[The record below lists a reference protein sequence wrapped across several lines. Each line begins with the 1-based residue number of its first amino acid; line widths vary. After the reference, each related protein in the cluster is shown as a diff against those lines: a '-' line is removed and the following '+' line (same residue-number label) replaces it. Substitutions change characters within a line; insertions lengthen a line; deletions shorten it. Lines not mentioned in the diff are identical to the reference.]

1 MPNQMDMDERNIEL
15 ELLRTYVDARRRN
28 VPLMIFLV
36 LSIAGVVVY
45 MTSLLEG
52 ALWGAAALTI
62 SAAGHMLYRQ
72 FQSRERT
79 AADFPR
85 WLLLIGCLRIII
97 GILSTSV
104 VLWAWNPALPAGN
117 LILIL
122 FIALQ
127 IPLYAMSGGVV
138 LTIFYAEQLGLAT
151 LVACGSWLLADQWGH
166 PEVMIPVAYYLL
178 ASMTF
183 PLNVSRNMRKMLRL
197 QFGLQAANIKAEEAI
212 RAKSRFLSTMSHEIR
227 TPLNSVIGMNGLLM
241 DTPLTAEQHKFAL
254 ACKNAGVHLLHLVDD
269 ILDFSKLEAERVEL
283 EKVDFEVVQELE
295 LAFSILGVNANAKG
309 IGLKYEIA
317 PDVPN
322 YLRGDIS
329 RLRQVLFNL
338 VSNAV
343 KFTGH
348 GSVTIAISAV
358 GNSGRAPGDMV
369 TLRADIT
376 DTGIGIPQDKVGL
389 LFKDFSQADASTTRR
404 YGGSGLGLIICK
416 RIVELMGGEIG
427 VFSTGGAGSTFWFTA
442 RLEVGEKSLAAKTD
456 AKPSP
461 VPGAAARRLR
471 ILVAED
477 NPSNQ
482 LLIRTL
488 LEKAGHQVIIAA
500 NGRQAAD
507 AAEQDPTI
515 DLVLMDMQMPVMDG
529 IEAAKT
535 IRALSGAASQLPI
548 IALTADA
555 MSGSREKVLQAGMD
569 DFLTKPVDVLK
580 LMNALS
586 KWGDEAVARR
596 AAADAPPAYM
606 GEALVDEGVVDSLTS
621 ALGAQKVGEL
631 MDEVWPTIAQRL
643 QELQQSLAA
652 QNGARV
658 LELAH
663 EIKGTAGNFGGRRLS
678 SAAAQIEHDAN
689 DPLLTA
695 HHVQAM
701 SGMVAQTRAMASAVV
716 NAARAA

>member
-1 MPNQMDMDERNIEL
+1 MNMDERNIEL

-28 VPLMIFLV
+28 IPLMIFLV
-36 LSIAGVVVY
+36 LSIATVVAY
-45 MTSLLEG
+45 MTSPLKG
-52 ALWGAAALTI
+52 GMWGAAAMAI

-72 FQSRERT
+72 FQSQERT

-85 WLLLIGCLRIII
+85 WLLMIGLLRIVV
-97 GILSTSV
+97 GILSVSV

-138 LTIFYAEQLGLAT
+138 LTIFYAEQLGPAT
-151 LVACGSWLLADQWGH
+151 LVACGAWLLADQWGH
-166 PEVMIPVAYYLL
+166 PEIMIPVAYYLL

-183 PLNVSRNMRKMLRL
+183 PLNVSRNMRQMLRL
-197 QFGLQAANIKAEEAI
+197 QFSLQAANIKAEEAI

-227 TPLNSVIGMNGLLM
+227 TPLNSVIGMNTLLM

-254 ACKNAGVHLLHLVDD
+254 ASKNAGVHLLHLIND

-283 EKVDFEVVQELE
+283 EKVDFEVIQELE
-295 LAFSILGVNANAKG
+295 LAFSILGVNANTKG
-309 IGLKYEIA
+309 VGLKYEVA

-343 KFTGH
+343 KFTEA
-348 GSVTIAISAV
+348 GSVTVTISLVA
-358 GNSGRAPGDMV
+358 NSGQTDANQV
-369 TLRADIT
+369 SLRADIT
-376 DTGIGIPQDKVGL
+376 DTGIGIPQDKVGV
-389 LFKDFSQADASTTRR
+389 LFQDFSQADASTTRR
-404 YGGSGLGLIICK
+404 YGGSGLGLIISK

-427 VFSTGGAGSTFWFTA
+427 VSSIEGVGSKFWFTVKF
-442 RLEVGEKSLAAKTD
+442 EVGNQRLATQTEAQL
-456 AKPSP
+456 PP
-461 VPGAAARRLR
+461 VQREAARSLR

-482 LLIRTL
+482 LLICTL
-488 LEKAGHQVIIAA
+488 LEKAGHQVFIAA
-500 NGRQAAD
+500 NGREAVE
-507 AAEQDPTI
+507 AAETDPAI
-515 DLVLMDMQMPVMDG
+515 DLILMDMQMPVMDG

-535 IRALSGAASQLPI
+535 IRALSGAVSKLPI

-555 MSGSREKVLQAGMD
+555 MSGSREKVMQAGMD
-569 DFLTKPVDVLK
+569 DFLTKPIDVQK

-586 KWGDEAVARR
+586 KWGEESLVRFSDKELL
-596 AAADAPPAYM
+596 PAYM
-606 GEALVDEGVVDSLTS
+606 DEALLDEGVVDSLTT
-621 ALGAQKVGEL
+621 ALGAQKVTEL
-631 MDEVWPTIAQRL
+631 MDEVWPSITQRL
-643 QELQQSLAA
+643 QELQESLAA
-652 QNGARV
+652 RNAPRV

-678 SAAAQIEHDAN
+678 CAAAQIEHDAH

-701 SGMVAQTRAMASAVV
+701 SGMVPQTRDKASAAIK
-716 NAARAA
+716 AARAA